1 MNEDDGKR
9 LQQHLHRAIDELEQI
24 ALNFFTAGRGIERVL
39 AIDLAPA
46 RDIVD
51 RLLEEEA

>member
-9 LQQHLHRAIDELEQI
+9 LQKHLRRAIDELEQI
-24 ALNFFTAGRGIERVL
+24 AANFFTAGRGIERVL
-39 AIDLAPA
+39 ALDLAPA

-51 RLLEEEA
+51 KALEELS

>member
-9 LQQHLHRAIDELEQI
+9 LRQHLHRAIDELEQI